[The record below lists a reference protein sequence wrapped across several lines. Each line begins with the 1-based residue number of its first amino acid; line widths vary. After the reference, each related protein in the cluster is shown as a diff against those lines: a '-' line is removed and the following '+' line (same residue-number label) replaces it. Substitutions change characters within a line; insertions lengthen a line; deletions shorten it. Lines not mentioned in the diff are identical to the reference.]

1 MMEVKV
7 DNSFGKKDFP
17 ETKIIIDSFC
27 ISVRESENRIFIQI
41 MDYDNSRSSP
51 WSCFHSQC
59 LDKVKEAG
67 RYWEEKGGE

>member
-1 MMEVKV
+1 MEVKV

-41 MDYDNSRSSP
+41 M
-51 WSCFHSQC
+51 
-59 LDKVKEAG
+59 AG
-67 RYWEEKGGE
+67 HHLGHASILNAWIR